1 MYLAKAMTKQKRVL
15 SPSSQP
21 TIAKEEDG
29 HEHKKEGVCAKH
41 RRLLKKRVQSGRPHS
56 RLQIKDDM
64 SFSPFS
70 LYPSR
75 AFANTAGGGQSR
87 RKKCWEGK
95 KKKKERTYTRHL
107 PMTSLSH
114 STTAT
119 HLLRS
124 AARHHGNVFV

>member
-1 MYLAKAMTKQKRVL
+1 MHLAKAMTKQKRVL

-21 TIAKEEDG
+21 TIDKEDDG
-29 HEHKKEGVCAKH
+29 HEHKEEGVCTKH
-41 RRLLKKRVQSGRPHS
+41 RGLLKKRVQSGRPHS

-64 SFSPFS
+64 SYSSFS

-95 KKKKERTYTRHL
+95 KKRKTNAPT
-107 PMTSLSH
+107 P
-114 STTAT
+114 TTC
-119 HLLRS
+119 R
-124 AARHHGNVFV
+124 